1 MNALEG
7 ELRVAFKAYRCCKI
21 WFEDEGSQA
30 GGKRLSTCLPAT
42 KHSEQFTHP
51 MELCPATGS
60 QRRLSGPPRTIS
72 PDQRRGAGLCFLLG
86 VFCYITS
93 LCQSPRARVWQMAG
107 VGVMADSDKKSLASA
122 GRAPFIS
129 GGTTYHEILSFAGG
143 AETSLRAQH
152 LLHIRL
158 EVAHERTVSTFM
170 AFVNEPRVKPVSIMD
185 HTPGQRQYVDVSAYR
200 KFYANRFRWTEEHI
214 DEAVRRRL
222 ELQEV
227 FGERNRRRLIELLR
241 STGIPVASH
250 DDTTVE
256 HVDEARADGMSIS
269 EFPTTLEAAERAHQL
284 GMKVVVGAPN
294 LVQGGSHSGN
304 VSAETLGQR
313 GILDAL
319 SSDYVPISLL
329 QGVFVLHER
338 LQEALPEAV
347 AKASSVPAQILKL
360 DDRGVLTAGYLADLV
375 RVRYLRDT
383 PCVVAVWRSGRRVA

>member
-1 MNALEG
+1 MASELILTNARVVGPKEVFLGSVLVKGGFIVDVQPGSSRSPSALDLEG
-7 ELRVAFKAYRCCKI
+7 
-21 WFEDEGSQA
+21 D
-30 GGKRLSTCLPAT
+30 
-42 KHSEQFTHP
+42 
-51 MELCPATGS
+51 
-60 QRRLSGPPRTIS
+60 
-72 PDQRRGAGLCFLLG
+72 FLLPGLVELHTDNLEINMIPRPG
-86 VFCYITS
+86 VHWPPVAALIAHDAQVAVVGITTV
-93 LCQSPRARVWQMAG
+93 LDAVC
-107 VGVMADSDKKSLASA
+107 VGLYEDSVV
-122 GRAPFIS
+122 RTP
-129 GGTTYHEILSFAGG
+129 EILKRTMRTLLEVG
-143 AETSLRAQH
+143 AETTLRAQH

-158 EVAHERTVSTFM
+158 EVAHERTVSTFT
-170 AFVNEPRVKPVSIMD
+170 AFVNEPRVKLVSIMD

-200 KFYANRFRWTEEHI
+200 KFYANRFRWTEEQI

-222 ELQEV
+222 ELQQV

-241 STGIPVASH
+241 NTGIPVASH

-256 HVDEARADGMSIS
+256 HVDEAHADGMSIS

-304 VSAETLGQR
+304 VSAETLAQR

-338 LQEALPEAV
+338 LQVALPEAV

-360 DDRGVLTAGYLADLV
+360 GDRGVLAAGYLADLA

-383 PCVVAVWRSGRRVA
+383 PCVVAVWRSGKRVA